1 MKYTKVFAAIIL
13 ALGLLLATGCVTIA
27 TTGAPATQP
36 SAQDPLVGK
45 WEMTRIS
52 ISPQIPAPNL
62 VINQV
67 IPEKATWQITRV
79 NGVLKI
85 DYDGSD
91 TWYKTMG
98 INITKKPVA
107 VTEGGNKN
115 SCTFTS
121 GGNFY
126 MDKLPTLVTS
136 LLNRQIEQI
145 SFDFDDNVQLS
156 LTPDDRLA
164 VTITVDAT
172 GRYYSGGESGGA
184 SWSTFNQSG
193 SVIYQGIRKQ

>member
-1 MKYTKVFAAIIL
+1 MSYTIEYLQSEAAAQGVEISVLVNCLVQDAIR
-13 ALGLLLATGCVTIA
+13 LGASDLHVEPWENAIA
-27 TTGAPATQP
+27 VRA
-36 SAQDPLVGK
+36 
-45 WEMTRIS
+45 
-52 ISPQIPAPNL
+52 
-62 VINQV
+62 
-67 IPEKATWQITRV
+67 RV

-98 INITKKPVA
+98 INITKKPAV

-115 SCTFTS
+115 SCTFAS

-145 SFDFDDNVQLS
+145 SFDFNDNVQLS

-164 VTITVDAT
+164 ATITVDAT
-172 GRYYSGGESGGA
+172 GRYYGAGESGGA